1 MTLSSSQLDLK
12 ERPDVAIVAMGE
24 DSYAEW
30 LGDIPDN
37 KTLSYSELKA
47 GYSGDLKL
55 LKQLNKAGIPTVVIL
70 LSGRPLYVNEEI
82 NLSDAFVAAWLPGT
96 EAEGITDVIFRDTS
110 GMISHDFGGLCRF
123 HGQHRNVRPQSTRHQ
138 PISLA
143 GSVRNLNRSRIKSMC
158 YLIWV
163 TD

>member
-12 ERPDVAIVAMGE
+12 VRPDVAIVAMGE

-55 LKQLNKAGIPTVVIL
+55 LRQLNKAGIPTVVIL

-82 NLSDAFVAAWLPGT
+82 NLADAFVAALRT
-96 EAEGITDVIFRDTS
+96 QAEGITDVIFRDTN
-110 GMISHDFGGLCRF
+110 GTISHDFQGLCRF
-123 HGQHRNVRPQSTRHQ
+123 HGQRRNVRPQSTQHQ

-143 GSVRNLNRSRIKSMC
+143 GSVLNLNRSRIKSMC
-158 YLIWV
+158 YLILV